1 MDDTLTDWQIMKIT
15 EIEIRTMPRF
25 ASLLC
30 LEVELVFKELNHFGA
45 IALFFRDWTPGTLT
59 GGVFANLRIY
69 TKVYAS
75 PVSVPGAQSRKN
87 NAIAPKWFYS
97 LDTNSTL
104 RSFQLGRCHSHC
116 YYEIFQWL

>member
-59 GGVFANLRIY
+59 GGVYINVSSVVAFQRWWVLKSKLFA
-69 TKVYAS
+69 KE
-75 PVSVPGAQSRKN
+75 
-87 NAIAPKWFYS
+87 
-97 LDTNSTL
+97 ST
-104 RSFQLGRCHSHC
+104 S
-116 YYEIFQWL
+116 